1 MENFTPYSAAIGG
14 FLIGLAAVLFM
25 AVNGRI
31 AGISGIVAGALTPV
45 RGDVKWRLAF
55 IAGLIIAPLVFWIAT
70 ASKPEVIFTHPLW
83 MVALGGLLVG
93 FGARMG
99 GGCTSGHGV
108 CGMARFSKRS
118 FAATATFMGT
128 AIIVVFVLH
137 QVLGF

>member
-1 MENFTPYSAAIGG
+1 MENFTPYSASIGG

-31 AGISGIVAGALTPV
+31 AGISGIVAGALLPV

-55 IAGLIIAPLVFWIAT
+55 IVGLIVGPFVVWLAT
-70 ASKPEVIFTHPLW
+70 AAKPEVIFTHPLW

-93 FGARMG
+93 IGARMG
-99 GGCTSGHGV
+99 GGCTSGHGI

-118 FAATATFMGT
+118 IAATATFMGT
-128 AIIVVFVLH
+128 AIAVVFVLH
-137 QVLGF
+137 HLLGF